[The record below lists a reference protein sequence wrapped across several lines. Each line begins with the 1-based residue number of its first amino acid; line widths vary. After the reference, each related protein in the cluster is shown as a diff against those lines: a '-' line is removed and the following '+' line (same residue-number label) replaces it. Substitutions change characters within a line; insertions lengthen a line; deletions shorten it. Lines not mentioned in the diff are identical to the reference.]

1 MNRAERRRQARED
14 QREAAEMRASA
25 YARAIVRQDAARQ
38 KVIDRLSQNGI
49 TPKDLEA
56 EYNKGYQAGFM
67 AAGDPVLKSCFAAV
81 CLALDDLY
89 NFKSE
94 RCAKVLRAVDEHMT
108 YTLTSEEA
116 IEEVYKRMGLR
127 LEFKGFFDRIQE
139 L

>member
-38 KVIDRLSQNGI
+38 KALERLSQNGI
-49 TPKDLEA
+49 TPEDLKA
-56 EYNKGYQAGFM
+56 EYDKGYAKGFM
-67 AAGDPVLKSCFAAV
+67 EAGDSVLKSCFAAV

-94 RCAKVLRAVDEHMT
+94 RCAKVLRAMDEHMT
-108 YTLTSEEA
+108 YTLTSAEA
-116 IEEVYKRMGLR
+116 IEEVYKRMKLK
-127 LEFKGFFDRIQE
+127 LDFKEAFDRIQE